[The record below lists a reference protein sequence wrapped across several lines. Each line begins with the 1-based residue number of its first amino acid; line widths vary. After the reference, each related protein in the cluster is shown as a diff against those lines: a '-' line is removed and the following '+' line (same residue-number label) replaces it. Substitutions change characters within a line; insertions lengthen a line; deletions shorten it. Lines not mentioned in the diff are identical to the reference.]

1 MLSVGAYSTLDADAN
16 SMPRTTH
23 ERPLEKQSPGAAL
36 TIRMD
41 QRRVMSHTYSTFFAL
56 WLRGV
61 SVVLIATAIAIP
73 GCASKSL
80 ETQTGLASFYGSAE
94 DSELFAAHPSYPL
107 GTLARVT
114 NLENDRKVEVRITD
128 RGPKPRKQAEG
139 RIIDLSWAAARELDF
154 TKEGI
159 VRVRV
164 EVLKWG
170 SDRPR

>member
-1 MLSVGAYSTLDADAN
+1 
-16 SMPRTTH
+16 
-23 ERPLEKQSPGAAL
+23 
-36 TIRMD
+36 
-41 QRRVMSHTYSTFFAL
+41 MSHLRKTYSTFFAL

-61 SVVLIATAIAIP
+61 SVVLIATALAIP

-170 SDRPR
+170 SDRPRYSGL